1 MLGPPLGPSI
11 DMMSMASTF
20 SSAVTITPWSI
31 SLFILFLFNCHE
43 RKMEKSLFYW
53 QLSIPMFCTLYAL
66 RSAKQ
71 NLSIDFLCSSV
82 LCLSFLSFCLKCRLL
97 WLCHIQWFGSYACVA
112 MHIVAEWEYLLGT
125 MSTGI
130 PRECL
135 INVWL
140 GILHRLVHIPT
151 QFVSSKN
158 LQGVGLM
165 AKIPSAIKTLMM
177 IWKWWW
183 LLPLW
188 WWWWKWRRR
197 EPWSIKLI
205 GADWFTK

>member
-1 MLGPPLGPSI
+1 MQNKIWVLISY
-11 DMMSMASTF
+11 
-20 SSAVTITPWSI
+20 AVVLCVCP
-31 SLFILFLFNCHE
+31 FFLF
-43 RKMEKSLFYW
+43 
-53 QLSIPMFCTLYAL
+53 A
-66 RSAKQ
+66 
-71 NLSIDFLCSSV
+71 
-82 LCLSFLSFCLKCRLL
+82 LKCRLL

-177 IWKWWW
+177 IIAIMMVMMEMEKERA
-183 LLPLW
+183 L
-188 WWWWKWRRR
+188 KHQTY
-197 EPWSIKLI
+197 WSRLI
-205 GADWFTK
+205 YQVKCLRLVTCMG